1 MVEPRQ
7 PVGLVGEDAGQ
18 GDDTSMAIYLNGS
31 FMFVSGY
38 FYTYK
43 GKTNIV
49 NPIIR

>member
-18 GDDTSMAIYLNGS
+18 GDDDKYGNILNGS